1 MRKACLMLILIL
13 SVSGWLACNTGG
25 EAKKAEGTQTEA
37 SNETVTLAMEEAQEL
52 KARFDTAET
61 PEDKDAAMNE
71 LSSKLQELL
80 ELDPN
85 NEMGNAMMDDVQL
98 YYAEQ
103 WAKQGKYTKAME
115 IVDNVL
121 AFSPDNANA
130 KEKKAQYENWQYM
143 TREEFDQIKKNMYMD
158 EVTQLVGYPL
168 RKTEDVDKY
177 KRPVYGWIYK
187 EPELQQAVTIWF
199 NENGQ
204 VYSTSWPKK

>member
-1 MRKACLMLILIL
+1 MLILIL

-25 EAKKAEGTQTEA
+25 EAGKAEGTQTEA
-37 SNETVTLAMEEAQEL
+37 SSETVTLAMAEVQEL
-52 KARFDTAET
+52 KARLDAAET
-61 PEDKDAAMNE
+61 PEDQDAAMNE

-103 WAKQGKYTKAME
+103 WAKQGKYTKAIE

-130 KEKKAQYENWQYM
+130 QEKKAQYENWQYI

-158 EVTQLVGYPL
+158 EVTQLVGYPM